1 VAGQVEAS
9 TQNQAKRAL
18 LFRFREVLAL
28 ELRWLDNDQQ
38 AKAPKRLPV
47 MLTRDDMGFR
57 TA

>member
-1 VAGQVEAS
+1 MEAS
-9 TQNQAKRAL
+9 TQNQAMRAL
-18 LFRFREVLAL
+18 LFRYREVLAL